1 MLESLLTEIRQCTV
15 CEPHLPLGANPVIRA
30 HPAAKILI
38 IGQAPGTKVHNT
50 SIPWNDASGERLRQ
64 WLGLD
69 REAFYCEGNIAIM
82 PMGLCY
88 PGKGRSGDLPPRK
101 ECAPLWH
108 AKVLEQLPNRQ
119 LTLLI
124 GQYAQ
129 HYYLS
134 DKPSTLTETLQ
145 QWQRWAPSVLPL
157 PHPSPR
163 NTLWL
168 RNHPWFEQ
176 DIVPYLRQRVKQ
188 VLT

>member
-1 MLESLLTEIRQCTV
+1 MLESLLADIRQCKV

-30 HPAAKILI
+30 HPTAKILI

-50 SIPWNDASGERLRQ
+50 SIPWNDASGDRLRQ
-64 WLGLD
+64 WLDLD
-69 REAFYCEGNIAIM
+69 RDTFYSEEKIAIM

-129 HYYLS
+129 NYYLP
-134 DKPSTLTETLQ
+134 DKPATLTETVQ
-145 QWQRWAPSVLPL
+145 QWQRWIPSVLPL

-168 RNHPWFEQ
+168 KKHPWFEQ
-176 DIVPYLRQRVKQ
+176 EVVPYLRQRVKQ
-188 VLT
+188 ALT

>member
-38 IGQAPGTKVHNT
+38 IGQAPGTKVYQT

-69 REAFYCEGNIAIM
+69 REAFYCEENIAIM

-108 AKVLEQLPNRQ
+108 AKVLEQ
-119 LTLLI
+119 
-124 GQYAQ
+124 
-129 HYYLS
+129 
-134 DKPSTLTETLQ
+134 
-145 QWQRWAPSVLPL
+145 
-157 PHPSPR
+157 
-163 NTLWL
+163 
-168 RNHPWFEQ
+168 
-176 DIVPYLRQRVKQ
+176 
-188 VLT
+188 